1 MSRGRFASLP
11 SALLAG
17 GLILLAATA
26 IAQEAGPP
34 QRGPNANPADRE
46 AATHAFLGL
55 GVVPDKE
62 AAAKGKP
69 LFEQNCAFC
78 HGPEGRGATGP
89 SLIVSD
95 VVLDDDH
102 GEKLVPF
109 LKGGRPERGMPAF
122 AGLGDEPLRQ
132 IAEFLHLEVEEIAN
146 RGTYKVLNILVGDK
160 AKGKDYVAANCMS
173 CHSDA
178 TFAGIGGKFRSPD
191 LLQRGWVW
199 PNRRADHSTDV
210 TATVKLAD
218 GSSVAGRVTM
228 VSDFRIALV
237 DGTGKSQTIERGPG
251 VEVQL
256 KDPLAPHQAM
266 IMTLKNQ
273 DMWNVTAYLDSL
285 K

>member
-1 MSRGRFASLP
+1 MSGGRFASTRG
-11 SALLAG
+11 ALLAG
-17 GLILLAATA
+17 GFALCAAAALA
-26 IAQEAGPP
+26 QDPGP
-34 QRGPNANPADRE
+34 QRGPSAIPTDRE
-46 AATHAFLGL
+46 AATHDFLGL
-55 GVVPDKE
+55 GVVPDKD

-69 LFEQNCAFC
+69 LFQQNCAFC

-109 LKGGRPERGMPAF
+109 LKGGRPEKGMPAF

-160 AKGKDYVAANCMS
+160 VKGKDYVAANCMS
-173 CHSDA
+173 CHNDA

-237 DGTGKSQTIERGPG
+237 DSAGKAQVIERGPG